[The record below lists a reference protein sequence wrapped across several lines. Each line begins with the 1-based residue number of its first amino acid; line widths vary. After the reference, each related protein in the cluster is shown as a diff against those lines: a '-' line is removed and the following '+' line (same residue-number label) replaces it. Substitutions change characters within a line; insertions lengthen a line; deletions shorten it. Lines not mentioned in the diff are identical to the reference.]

1 MFNKS
6 TGKLNITPPSITRLA
21 PVINCAS
28 IEDKNT
34 IPFAI
39 SKGSPSLPKGVAFT
53 SISTIFFAS
62 SSLIGTPVELPI
74 LVSISPGLYR
84 IQRIGY

>member
-1 MFNKS
+1 M
-6 TGKLNITPPSITRLA
+6 TRLA

-39 SKGSPSLPKGVAFT
+39 SKGSPNLPNGIDLKTF
-53 SISTIFFAS
+53 SNNFKS
-62 SSLIGTPVELPI
+62 SADIEVPF
-74 LVSISPGLYR
+74 VSKV
-84 IQRIGY
+84 